1 MTPRCP
7 YDPICAPTV
16 SAWGLCW
23 RTRPYSIASKPDC
36 PAPPLQAFC
45 ATTMPTPSSALH
57 DCGLRHYL
65 SPSNCFL
72 FSCAVLR
79 MYTHSQQESLLER
92 GGVDLVTG
100 PDAYRDLPRLL
111 GLVGAAGRGESA
123 GAVNV
128 QVGEPAHAGFFGF
141 IFLPRL
147 GLGSL
152 ASAARVVWVRAG
164 DGRAVLRVVG
174 SASVRLALV
183 LFRAAFVSV
192 YVIVCPT
199 WYLAQNRTK
208 EQTVAPATT
217 PAHLLLPV
225 AFVASPSR
233 PLFPLRARLPT
244 PSPDFLSPTLT
255 DLDLVGVAGR
265 GGAGGCYSCRRTRR
279 TPTSLPSGW

>member
-1 MTPRCP
+1 MAERLKVNGSSVTPRCP

-16 SAWGLCW
+16 SAWGYVGEPDPTVVSRRNPIAPLLPFRLFLCHNHAN
-23 RTRPYSIASKPDC
+23 SIVRSARLR
-36 PAPPLQAFC
+36 PAPLFESLQ
-45 ATTMPTPSSALH
+45 L
-57 DCGLRHYL
+57 L
-65 SPSNCFL
+65 L

-128 QVGEPAHAGFFGF
+128 QVGELAHAGFSGF

-192 YVIVCPT
+192 YVLVCPT
-199 WYLAQNRTK
+199 WYSAQNRTK
-208 EQTVAPATT
+208 EQTVAPA
-217 PAHLLLPV
+217 PP
-225 AFVASPSR
+225 
-233 PLFPLRARLPT
+233 PLYFPFR
-244 PSPDFLSPTLT
+244 
-255 DLDLVGVAGR
+255 
-265 GGAGGCYSCRRTRR
+265 
-279 TPTSLPSGW
+279 SLPLPPVLSFPCAPACPLLHPISCLLR